1 MYNQKSN
8 LRTLLIIILILIIIL
23 AVVISIS
30 QFTFKKEYDPPTS
43 LQALLPRFRLID
55 VGLAGDGTDAD
66 SDGINDQQD
75 ILIGAKKQ
83 LASPAVNIFSEGVD
97 EPNYYSGGDPPPE
110 FALCTDIIAR
120 AFKEAGFDLMQLVND
135 DITANFYA
143 YPLQKIWGQ
152 RYPDA
157 NIDYRRI
164 QNLEVFFIR
173 NAEELILTFK
183 PEDLK
188 NLEQWMPGHIVFF
201 DMDKDGHTDN
211 VGIISDFTTR
221 KGVPKVIYNYIDPGY
236 TAEADIL
243 GQAVITGHYRYP
255 GRILNNTGTS
265 VEETGNAEE

>member
-1 MYNQKSN
+1 MNNQKSN
-8 LRTLLIIILILIIIL
+8 LRILLIIILILIIIL

-30 QFTFKKEYDPPTS
+30 QFTFKKEYDPPTA

-55 VGLAGDGTDAD
+55 MSLAGAGTDED

-75 ILIGAKKQ
+75 ILAGAKKQ
-83 LASPAVNIFSEGVD
+83 LEYPAVNIFSEGVD

-120 AFKEAGFDLMQLVND
+120 AFKEAGFNLMQLVND
-135 DITANFYA
+135 DITANFYQ

-152 RYPDA
+152 KYADI

-164 QNLEVFFIR
+164 QNLEVFFAR

-188 NLEQWMPGHIVFF
+188 NLEQWMPGDIVFF

-221 KGVPKVIYNYIDPGY
+221 KGAPKIIYNYIDPGY
-236 TAEADIL
+236 TVETDML
-243 GQAVITGHYRYP
+243 GQTVITGHYRYP
-255 GRILNNTGTS
+255 GHTIDNTLTS
-265 VEETGNAEE
+265 VEDSSATK